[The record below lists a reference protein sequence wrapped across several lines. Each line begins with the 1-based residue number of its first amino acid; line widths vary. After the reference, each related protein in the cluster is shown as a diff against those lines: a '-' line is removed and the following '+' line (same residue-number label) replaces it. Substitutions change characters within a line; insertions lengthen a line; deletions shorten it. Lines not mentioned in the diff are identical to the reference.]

1 MNGILLNDCLSSLSA
16 RESAVVRLATLG
28 LKDSTICRRLGIAP
42 GTLGT
47 HWVRVRRKTGLIN
60 RAQVA
65 AACATRGCAGSV
77 VSTALLVAEKAT
89 DYGSGAGEALAQD
102 VFDALP
108 VGALVALPDGTVV
121 ARNATSVQTFR
132 AVVDLGSS
140 LIDRIERGDK
150 DAFASALRLAAGASE
165 GLRFRASMNVPG
177 GEVRCRWLVKRLS
190 TDSPLLLVLASSDED
205 WEG

>member
-1 MNGILLNDCLSSLSA
+1 MNSILLNDCLSTLSV

-28 LKDSTICRRLGIAP
+28 LKDSSICRRLQISQ

-47 HWVRVRRKTGLIN
+47 HWSRVRRKTGLIN

-77 VSTALLVAEKAT
+77 LSTAMLVAEKAT
-89 DYGSGAGEALAQD
+89 EYESGAGEALAQD

-121 ARNATSVQTFR
+121 ARNATSVRTFQ

-140 LIDRIERGDK
+140 LVDRIEKGDA
-150 DAFASALRLAAGASE
+150 DAFASALRLAVSSSE
-165 GLRFRASMNVPG
+165 GLRFRASMIVPS

-205 WEG
+205 WEH